1 MSARGSLLYAL
12 TLIAAGVCSACGSP
26 QAGELPSKMTT
37 PEMREELTRDLHE
50 AEHDLVEL
58 QDSIQR
64 YLGDPY
70 ALTFRAVI
78 DRWEDYRGE
87 ECDAIRVTFAPGT
100 IAPVAELTCLVELTD
115 NRREFLGKL
124 YDFARPGSC
133 ER

>member
-12 TLIAAGVCSACGSP
+12 TLTGAGVCSACGSP
-26 QAGELPSKMTT
+26 AGDPPSMTT

-70 ALTFRAVI
+70 ASTFRAVI
-78 DRWEDYRGE
+78 DRWEEYRGE
-87 ECDAIRVTFAPGT
+87 ECDALRVTFAPGT
-100 IAPVAELTCLVELTD
+100 IAPVAELTCLIELTD
-115 NRREFLGKL
+115 DRREFLGTL
-124 YDFARPGSC
+124 YHFARPGGS